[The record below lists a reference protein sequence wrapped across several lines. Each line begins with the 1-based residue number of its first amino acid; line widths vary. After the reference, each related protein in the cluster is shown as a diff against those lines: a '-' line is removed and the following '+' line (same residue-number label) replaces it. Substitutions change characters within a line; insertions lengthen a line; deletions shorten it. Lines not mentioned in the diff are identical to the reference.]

1 MPRTSILDGIDVN
14 VLNLRLAQMQ
24 QDYLDLLSGRKAESA
39 SYAQSDGSR
48 AITYTKANI
57 ADLTAAILTVQT
69 QIDRLSGVCLSRRR
83 PLRPFFCGRF

>member
-1 MPRTSILDGIDVN
+1 MPCRTSILDGIN
-14 VLNLRLAQMQ
+14 TATLQAQLARMQ
-24 QDYLDLLSGRKAESA
+24 QDYLDLLSGRKVESA

-69 QIDRLSGVCLSRRR
+69 QIDRANGLRMGRRA
-83 PLRPFFCGRF
+83 PVRPFF